1 MQSKLIKYWKV
12 ELYEAPKANTGSV
25 VTVMLSGEERS
36 PFLTGY
42 SNTQFDLRKAVM
54 NGEEFITLCCEP
66 DSLQTRSIRISRIY
80 EFRCTPIYESGEKCC
95 DDDEHAKAAD
105 DKPRYNLTSFEDA
118 AKPLIKWLAE
128 NVHPHHQAIVT
139 STHAELL
146 ESQYVVKTDE
156 FLNRVVTGLVDGSPV
171 YSRIEVKGD
180 NVRLVRE

>member
-25 VTVMLSGEERS
+25 INVMLSGEERS

-66 DSLQTRSIRISRIY
+66 DSLQTRSVRISRIY
-80 EFRCTPIYESGEKCC
+80 EFRCTPIYEN
-95 DDDEHAKAAD
+95 DDTFQE
-105 DKPRYNLTSFEDA
+105 A

-128 NVHPHHQAIVT
+128 NVHLHHQAIVT

-146 ESQYVVKTDE
+146 ESQHVVKTDE
-156 FLNRVVTGLVDGSPV
+156 F
-171 YSRIEVKGD
+171 VKD
-180 NVRLVRE
+180 